1 MHRVVPA
8 ITVPIVELNSECYAA
23 FVLSPRNCASV
34 HGSEFRSRA
43 KNQKKGKFLHLLVP
57 IISRNHQKRCNLA
70 VEAGSLAVAMPSLAG
85 AVKIASGKAA
95 KDLKHD
101 SQ

>member
-1 MHRVVPA
+1 LYLA
-8 ITVPIVELNSECYAA
+8 AANALNSMKVNSGLA
-23 FVLSPRNCASV
+23 L
-34 HGSEFRSRA
+34 
-43 KNQKKGKFLHLLVP
+43 KNRKNGKFLHLLVP

-70 VEAGSLAVAMPSLAG
+70 IEAGSLPVAMPSLAG

-95 KDLKHD
+95 EDLKHD